1 MAQYS
6 RIQNDQQYSK
16 SIIQTGYALTYITEQ
31 QGSLCLRA
39 KLSSG
44 QFVTIAGNLRV
55 DTQLQASSGNPVA
68 NSVIV
73 QALKNVQEVTFNAV
87 FDQLVNNR
95 TDNVLSVDST
105 NYVTNNVITQ
115 GINKAK
121 DQTITQIK
129 TWVNTTYTI
138 KDYVT
143 ASGQYIVTSK
153 GIYQYVKQQLSQT
166 KQQLLQIVQQPV
178 KLKFSEL
185 TDVAVYDVKEGQ
197 SIYYHQ
203 GQWIPYTPT
212 GSGQPVVVK
221 TSLKQLQDVYLVS
234 LKQDQVLS
242 YDTTRSKWVNKTIA
256 IDTTSINTRLN
267 ALSDSIVAIRKQLD
281 TIKDYHYSDSWIRT
295 QFTNVN
301 TRIDNIQI
309 PQYHYS
315 DSWIKNQFIVVNQK
329 IDNIKIP
336 DYHYSDSWI
345 RTQFTNVNTRIDN
358 IQIPQY
364 HYSDSW
370 IYQRFQALP
379 KYSDSIQA
387 LWTAVNTPRSLTELQ
402 DVSCS
407 AVKDKELLIYNLETQ
422 KWKNSKLQLQDLS
435 NVSRVLRETGS
446 VLVYNQQTA
455 LWQAK
460 PYINSLYNLDQIII
474 NTADLKDGYILY
486 YDEDSIAWRAKAPS
500 YQNVRLIQLIDY
512 NNQVQ
517 AKQKDTIIYDSET
530 GLWSPGKI
538 NVRVQD
544 LQNLTLNTP
553 VAGQVFTYTGQQTW
567 GLTSITQVTDS
578 SLLDLRDVT
587 GTPQEGAILKYNQ
600 QQQVWKVTPVSKE
613 DTSLDTII
621 LTVPTLIYINT
632 SLYLQVQLK
641 INNVYKTIIC
651 TLPVKAVNKANVK
664 ICVGTA
670 SDNAQQVLGDTTD
683 YNWQALP
690 QSGLNPDYRG
700 YKIAVQI
707 PALYLDKQ
715 YELRYRW
722 LQYSEPS
729 QIVGRTWQTIL
740 FPSVVVTQQQA
751 VTNTN
756 IVLSD
761 SSSAWDDI
769 YAIARR
775 MALIFG

>member
-221 TSLKQLQDVYLVS
+221 TSLKQLQDVYLVA

-242 YDTTRSKWVNKTIA
+242 YDTTRSKWVNKTIS

-315 DSWIKNQFIVVNQK
+315 DSWI
-329 IDNIKIP
+329 
-336 DYHYSDSWI
+336 
-345 RTQFTNVNTRIDN
+345 
-358 IQIPQY
+358 
-364 HYSDSW
+364 
-370 IYQRFQALP
+370 YQRFQALP

-387 LWTAVNTPRSLTELQ
+387 LWTAVNTPRSLTDLQ

-407 AVKDKELLIYNLETQ
+407 AAKDKELLIYNLETQ

-435 NVSRVLRETGS
+435 NVSRALRETGS

-460 PYINSLYNLDQIII
+460 PYINSLYKLDQIII

-530 GLWSPGKI
+530 GLWYPGKI
-538 NVRVQD
+538 NIRVQD

>member
-221 TSLKQLQDVYLVS
+221 TSLKQLQDVYLVA

-242 YDTTRSKWVNKTIA
+242 YDTTRSKWVNKTIS

-315 DSWIKNQFIVVNQK
+315 DSWI
-329 IDNIKIP
+329 
-336 DYHYSDSWI
+336 
-345 RTQFTNVNTRIDN
+345 
-358 IQIPQY
+358 
-364 HYSDSW
+364 
-370 IYQRFQALP
+370 YQRFQALP

-387 LWTAVNTPRSLTELQ
+387 LWTAVNTPRSLTDLQ

-407 AVKDKELLIYNLETQ
+407 AAKDKELLIYNLETQ

-435 NVSRVLRETGS
+435 NVSRALRETGS

-460 PYINSLYNLDQIII
+460 PYINSLYKLDQIII

-530 GLWSPGKI
+530 GLWYPGKI
-538 NVRVQD
+538 NIRVQD

-775 MALIFG
+775 RALIFG